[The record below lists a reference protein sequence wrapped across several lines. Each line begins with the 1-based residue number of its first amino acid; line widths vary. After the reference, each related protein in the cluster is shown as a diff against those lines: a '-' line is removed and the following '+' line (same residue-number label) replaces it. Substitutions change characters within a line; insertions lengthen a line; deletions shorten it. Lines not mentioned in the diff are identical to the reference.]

1 MRGMSALS
9 SLSRGARGRAN
20 GERTL
25 SSARFACA
33 SARVLSRGIIH
44 INQLSACGAV
54 TVDRKCAELAG
65 AAALS
70 AWVKCRASRAS
81 CCRVHSYV
89 GLVIKVILC
98 CWHEVLK
105 MFPGTQSLHSE
116 NHAKRAT
123 KPLPRAG
130 NLPQDALRTIAS
142 VDTVHCS
149 QEPLHTR
156 V

>member
-1 MRGMSALS
+1 MSALS

-70 AWVKCRASRAS
+70 AWVKCRGLMLPSTQLCRAS
-81 CCRVHSYV
+81 DQSDF
-89 GLVIKVILC
+89 
-98 CWHEVLK
+98 VL
-105 MFPGTQSLHSE
+105 L
-116 NHAKRAT
+116 A
-123 KPLPRAG
+123 
-130 NLPQDALRTIAS
+130 
-142 VDTVHCS
+142 
-149 QEPLHTR
+149 
-156 V
+156 